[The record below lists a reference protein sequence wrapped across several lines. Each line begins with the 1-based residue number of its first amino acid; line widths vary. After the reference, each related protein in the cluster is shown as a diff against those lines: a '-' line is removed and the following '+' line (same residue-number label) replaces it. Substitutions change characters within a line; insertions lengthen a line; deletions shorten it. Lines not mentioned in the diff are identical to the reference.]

1 MRGARLRADTVV
13 GLSAWAG
20 EPDRPIFRHR
30 DRQLARQLTMAILS
44 YLTTT
49 HFDFGAV
56 RLLPKEL
63 ERLGVRRPLVATDRG
78 VRAAG
83 LLDAVL
89 GTLDDTVALPV
100 FDDTPP
106 NPTEAAALAA
116 FELYQSAG
124 CDGVIGLGGGSAMD
138 LGKAVAV
145 LAGSGGPLERYDPL
159 VGGARHIAKVA
170 PVIAIPTTSG
180 TGSEVSVGF
189 VIVMADGRKL
199 TFASPKMIPRVAI
212 CDPELTL
219 GLPPSLTAATGMDA
233 VTHCI
238 EAILSPV
245 VNPPAEGI
253 GYDGLRRAWRHIETA
268 VRDGTNREARWNMM
282 MASTEGAMAFVKGL
296 GAVHAMSH
304 AAGRLAE
311 PRLHHGTLNAVILPA
326 VLRFNMGTAPEKYER
341 LAEAMNLPK
350 GADLADAVSGR
361 NQALGLPGGLG
372 EMGIT
377 EAMIADLVPHAVA
390 DLSNRT
396 NPRPADAAAYAGLF
410 ATALQERR

>member
-1 MRGARLRADTVV
+1 
-13 GLSAWAG
+13 
-20 EPDRPIFRHR
+20 
-30 DRQLARQLTMAILS
+30 MAILS

-63 ERLGVRRPLVATDRG
+63 EKLGVRRPLLATDKG

-83 LLDAVL
+83 LLDVVL
-89 GTLDDTVALPV
+89 GTLNQGGALPV

-106 NPTEAAALAA
+106 NPTEAATLSA
-116 FELYQSAG
+116 FELYRSAG

-138 LGKAVAV
+138 LGKAVAL
-145 LAGSGGPLERYDPL
+145 LAGSGGPLDRYDPL
-159 VGGARHIAKVA
+159 TGGARHIAMVA
-170 PVIAIPTTSG
+170 PIVAIPTTSG

-189 VIVMADGRKL
+189 VIVMNDGRKL

-219 GLPPSLTAATGMDA
+219 GLPPALTAATGMDA

-253 GYDGLRRAWRHIETA
+253 GYDGLRRAWRHIEAA
-268 VRDGTNREARWNMM
+268 VRDGADRDARWHMM

-296 GAVHAMSH
+296 GAVHSMSH
-304 AAGRLAE
+304 AAGRL
-311 PRLHHGTLNAVILPA
+311 PKLKLHHGTLNAVILPTI
-326 VLRFNMGTAPEKYER
+326 LRFNEGVSPEKYER
-341 LAEAMNLPK
+341 LAEAMGLPK
-350 GADLADAVSGR
+350 RTDLAEAVTIR
-361 NQALGLPGGLG
+361 NRELGLPSGLAA
-372 EMGIT
+372 MGVT
-377 EAMIADLVPHAVA
+377 DSMVADLVPHAVA
-390 DLSNRT
+390 DLSTRT
-396 NPRPADAAAYAGLF
+396 NPRPADAAAYTDLF
-410 ATALQERR
+410 TAAL

>member
-1 MRGARLRADTVV
+1 
-13 GLSAWAG
+13 
-20 EPDRPIFRHR
+20 
-30 DRQLARQLTMAILS
+30 MAVLS

-49 HFDFGAV
+49 QFDFGAV

-63 ERLGVRRPLVATDRG
+63 ERLGMRRPLVATDKG

-83 LLDAVL
+83 LLDVVL
-89 GTLDDTVALPV
+89 GTLNDGAGLPV

-116 FELYQSAG
+116 FELYKSAG

-138 LGKAVAV
+138 LGKAVAL
-145 LAGSGGPLERYDPL
+145 LAGSGGPLERFDPL
-159 VGGARHIAKVA
+159 LGGARHIANVA
-170 PVIAIPTTSG
+170 PIVAIPTTSG

-189 VIVMADGRKL
+189 VVVMADGRKL

-219 GLPPSLTAATGMDA
+219 GLPPALTAATGMDA

-253 GYDGLRRAWRHIETA
+253 GYDGLRRAWRYIEAA
-268 VRDGTNREARWNMM
+268 VRDGADREARWHMM
-282 MASTEGAMAFVKGL
+282 MASTEGAMAFIKGL

-304 AAGRLAE
+304 AAGRLPE
-311 PRLHHGTLNAVILPA
+311 LKLHHGTLNAVILPTI
-326 VLRFNMGTAPEKYER
+326 LRFNEGTAPEKYER
-341 LAEAMNLPK
+341 LAEAMGLSK
-350 GADLADAVSGR
+350 AADLADAVIAR
-361 NQALGLPGGLG
+361 NRALGLPGGLAA
-372 EMGIT
+372 MGIT
-377 EAMIADLVPHAVA
+377 EGMIADLVPHAVA
-390 DLSNRT
+390 DLSTRT
-396 NPRPADAAAYAGLF
+396 NPRPADAAAYADLF
-410 ATALQERR
+410 AAAL